1 MKVILHGGYS
11 NQNNSENDQFYR
23 EIVKDINKDTVKVL
37 LVLFAKR
44 EEAQEE
50 LFNQTVSNFKKIE
63 NVAFNFIKA
72 EQVNFIEQV
81 RESDVVYLS
90 GGQTIKLINIL
101 KSFPDFIS
109 SLKDKVVVG
118 DSAGTY
124 ALSAWFYSKSEGGIF
139 EGLGIAPVNV
149 ICHFD
154 GQNSEKLEELN
165 NGNENL
171 FLKDYE
177 YSVIEFE

>member
-1 MKVILHGGYS
+1 MKIILHGGYS
-11 NQNNSENDQFYR
+11 DHDVTENNSFYR
-23 EIVKDINKDTVKVL
+23 EIVKDINKDVVKVL

-44 EEAQEE
+44 DEAQAE
-50 LFNQTVSNFKKIE
+50 LFSRVVSNFKKIE
-63 NVAFNFIKA
+63 DVIFNFTKA
-72 EQVNFIEQV
+72 EQTNFIEQV

-101 KSFPDFIS
+101 KSYPDFIS

-149 ICHFD
+149 ICHSD
-154 GQNSEKLEELN
+154 GQNSENLEELN

-171 FLKDYE
+171 FLRDYE
-177 YSVIEFE
+177 YRVFD